1 MEALLG
7 AQQDFGLRIKETEL
21 QKLFIKLHIAVQ
33 QSKNIR
39 SENPKEQ
46 ARSAFRREL
55 KSAAEGGIVH
65 AKNGFV
71 WEAEEG

>member
-1 MEALLG
+1 MEALLS
-7 AQQDFGLRIKETEL
+7 AQQDFGLKIKEAEL
-21 QKLFIKLHIAVQ
+21 QKLFIELHIAAQ
-33 QSKNIR
+33 QSKNVK

-55 KSAAEGGIVH
+55 KSATEGGIVR

-71 WEAEEG
+71 WEVENV